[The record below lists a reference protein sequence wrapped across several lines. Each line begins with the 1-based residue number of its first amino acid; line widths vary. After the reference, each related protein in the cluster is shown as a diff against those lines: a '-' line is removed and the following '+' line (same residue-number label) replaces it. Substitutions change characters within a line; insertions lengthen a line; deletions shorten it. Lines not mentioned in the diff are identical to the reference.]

1 MPTRLTALDS
11 SFLRVE
17 GPNAHM
23 HVAWAGLFDPHPGRP
38 RPTLEALRAK
48 VAARLRHL
56 PRFRQRL
63 AFAPRGFGEPFW
75 ADDPDFDVTSQ
86 VTALSGEHQPVSAG
100 RFRDMTDAV
109 LSEPL
114 DRARPLWH
122 IYLVP
127 RLEDGRVGLICK
139 LHHAMVDG
147 KSAVEVALL
156 LFDDSADAEPETP
169 DDWTP
174 SERPK
179 STRLA
184 FDAVVGDAAESLR
197 TVRDVALMAGSRRN
211 GGLAGTLRRAA
222 LAAEHDLLR
231 PAPSSHL
238 NVPIGPER
246 ALVCHSVR
254 MSDISR
260 ARRQTGAT
268 VNDVC
273 LAAVAGALRRLALVR
288 GESPTPLKVMVP
300 VSVRDEDHRQALGNL
315 ISFAFIDLPVH
326 LRSSQAR
333 LEHVQAATSEFK
345 RSGRAAGTAAV
356 LSMLGALPPM
366 LKDTAARL
374 AASPRMYNL
383 TVSNIPGPPTPVYML
398 GAELREAYP
407 VVPVAEGHSLS
418 IGMFSYRDR
427 LFFGLY
433 ADPTALPEVGTLPS
447 ALDAAILALARHR
460 GTSRRR
466 SQAPARAKIGVAGN
480 RRG

>member
-48 VAARLRHL
+48 VAARLRPL
-56 PRFRQRL
+56 PRFRQRF

-86 VTALSGEHQPVSAG
+86 VTALSGEHQPVSPG

-127 RLEDGRVGLICK
+127 RLEDGRIGLICK

-174 SERPK
+174 SGSPK

-184 FDAVVGDAAESLR
+184 FDAMVGDAAESLR
-197 TVRDVALMAGSRRN
+197 TVRDVA
-211 GGLAGTLRRAA
+211 
-222 LAAEHDLLR
+222 
-231 PAPSSHL
+231 
-238 NVPIGPER
+238 
-246 ALVCHSVR
+246 
-254 MSDISR
+254 
-260 ARRQTGAT
+260 
-268 VNDVC
+268 
-273 LAAVAGALRRLALVR
+273 
-288 GESPTPLKVMVP
+288 
-300 VSVRDEDHRQALGNL
+300 
-315 ISFAFIDLPVH
+315 
-326 LRSSQAR
+326 
-333 LEHVQAATSEFK
+333 
-345 RSGRAAGTAAV
+345 
-356 LSMLGALPPM
+356 
-366 LKDTAARL
+366 
-374 AASPRMYNL
+374 
-383 TVSNIPGPPTPVYML
+383 
-398 GAELREAYP
+398 
-407 VVPVAEGHSLS
+407 
-418 IGMFSYRDR
+418 
-427 LFFGLY
+427 
-433 ADPTALPEVGTLPS
+433 
-447 ALDAAILALARHR
+447 
-460 GTSRRR
+460 
-466 SQAPARAKIGVAGN
+466 
-480 RRG
+480 